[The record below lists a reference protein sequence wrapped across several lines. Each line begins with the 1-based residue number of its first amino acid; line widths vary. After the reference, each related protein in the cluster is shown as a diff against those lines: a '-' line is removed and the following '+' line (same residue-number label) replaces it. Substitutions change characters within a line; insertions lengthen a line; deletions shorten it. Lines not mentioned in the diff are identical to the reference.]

1 MAKARIRE
9 LKSNLQAYKNV
20 DFEKRLKELR
30 EKIEDL
36 RGCL

>member
-1 MAKARIRE
+1 MAKTKVKEIN
-9 LKSNLQAYKNV
+9 KTLQAYKNV
-20 DFEKRLKELR
+20 DFEKKLKELK

>member
-1 MAKARIRE
+1 MAKAKVKE
-9 LKSNLQAYKNV
+9 AKHTLQAYKNV
-20 DFEKRLKELR
+20 DFEKKLKELK